1 MTDQQLL
8 INEQHINY
16 FLEKEKIIM
25 ENENTK
31 KTNYLL
37 ISFLVVTSTVLLLKF
52 IEEQKNKKSIKRFN
66 ELKY

>member
-1 MTDQQLL
+1 MTNQQLL
-8 INEQHINY
+8 INEQHVNY

-25 ENENTK
+25 ENEITK

-52 IEEQKNKKSIKRFN
+52 IEEQKNKKLIKRFN

>member
-31 KTNYLL
+31 KTNYIL

-52 IEEQKNKKSIKRFN
+52 IEEQKNKKSIKIFN
-66 ELKY
+66 EL

>member
-1 MTDQQLL
+1 MTNQQLL
-8 INEQHINY
+8 INEQHVNY

-52 IEEQKNKKSIKRFN
+52 IEEQKNKKLIKRFN

>member
-1 MTDQQLL
+1 MTNQQLL
-8 INEQHINY
+8 INQQHINY
-16 FLEKEKIIM
+16 FLEKEKIIT

-37 ISFLVVTSTVLLLKF
+37 ISFLVVTSTVLLLKV

>member
-1 MTDQQLL
+1 MTNQQLL
-8 INEQHINY
+8 INEQHVNY

-52 IEEQKNKKSIKRFN
+52 IEEQKIKN
-66 ELKY
+66 QLKDLMN

>member
-8 INEQHINY
+8 INEQHVNY

-31 KTNYLL
+31 KTNYIL
-37 ISFLVVTSTVLLLKF
+37 ISFLVVTSTVLILKF

-66 ELKY
+66 ELNH

>member
-8 INEQHINY
+8 INEQHVNY

-52 IEEQKNKKSIKRFN
+52 IEEQKIKN
-66 ELKY
+66 QLKDLMN